1 MSNPIKHVRETGEFV
16 QISPVDWT
24 RKPNDP
30 IPSDNE
36 TLLYWKKAFECKVR
50 ENARLEDRIKFLRM
64 ELASAIKYNE
74 EKKMFR
80 VINTVQSKLINA
92 IVIVRDA
99 VVFVAFVVLF
109 LAFMFGF
116 FSGI

>member
-1 MSNPIKHVRETGEFV
+1 
-16 QISPVDWT
+16 
-24 RKPNDP
+24 
-30 IPSDNE
+30 
-36 TLLYWKKAFECKVR
+36 
-50 ENARLEDRIKFLRM
+50 
-64 ELASAIKYNE
+64 
-74 EKKMFR
+74 MFR